1 MLFAGWGC
9 FEKGGMAIV
18 SPSMSVLQTKFSI
31 PQVSPWILF
40 RPRLEKKLK
49 QITKIPLTLLHSGP
63 GYGKSTAIAGY
74 ASSHSGDLCMIT
86 LDEKDRFLP
95 RFIANL
101 IFSLQ
106 TRFPHFADNLKGQLL
121 QDILQNRFYSEEQV
135 DSLCVEWINHI
146 LELKGNVVMIL
157 DDWHLIES
165 DEQVCRFMTQ
175 WIHHLPHH
183 MHLVI
188 SSRTRPGWEFLARWK
203 MKGKVLEISE
213 KDLAFSREE
222 IQVLFSDLY
231 DCPLP
236 EDEID
241 TIFRLTEGWAIA
253 LNMFWLHLRD
263 GDSLDNFVTSD
274 GLDRM
279 EDFFSYLATDVFY
292 KQPEHIQQFLLRTSI
307 LPVWDKESVIEICGC
322 SDGEQKIDWLLEKN
336 LFVIHAGEGKY
347 RYHALFK
354 DFLIRKLKDDP
365 VAFKSAHQA
374 ASIYYVDK
382 GLYDKAF
389 FHFKEIHDVTA
400 ISLVLKEKGFNF
412 IQQGWLDLVH
422 EMLSYISERRRECHY
437 IFDFLSGEVSRY
449 RNQFNRALQYYVKA
463 VEIARRM
470 GDVHGIVSGLEG
482 QIRVYLD
489 TIQPA
494 KAETLLS
501 EAISLMGEDS
511 EIKLRLY
518 RLMAENLLNRGYIR
532 EAECWFQRSVSIDSS
547 EEKDDW
553 TARYYLRTGRLQ
565 ECKQILMSY
574 LDEANHI
581 PRSKLTNSHR
591 ENTLLLSILAAFYGD
606 RELAHYCAEKGMI
619 LGTENNSPFVEACG
633 WMRIGHAVQ
642 MQEQFEFGA
651 VEQCYRIALS
661 LMENINVSRGKAEPM
676 LGLCLLYAQ
685 QGAYENALEY
695 GEKSL
700 FEVEVVEDRWF
711 ASLVRLS
718 MGIAWYSAGEVE
730 KAAETFSRA
739 SGDFSE
745 IGDSYGHSVS
755 LLWLALISYESGD
768 QSSFLLYMTSLLKM
782 AKDNAYEFLFY
793 RKTMFSPRDLQRF
806 VPLLIE
812 ARKQG
817 VYANY
822 AQQIL
827 RNMGFHELTTHPGY
841 TLRVQTLGGFRVWL
855 GNQQVEE
862 KAWQREKARM
872 LFQLLLTR
880 RNQLLSREE
889 IFHLLWDGV
898 DEETAARD
906 LKVAL
911 NALNKVLEPKRR
923 ARSSYFFIRRHNGGY
938 GLNPSSGYH
947 LDSDLFEREVLQGLG
962 EKACE
967 KAISYLKRGLKRY
980 QGEFLPE
987 LRYED
992 WAREERER
1000 LLRLFLRGAER
1011 LANLLLQERREEE
1024 SMEWA
1029 QKMLE
1034 IDSCWEEAYR
1044 ILMVASYRKKRR
1056 SEAIR
1061 WYKKCVNELD
1071 KELGV
1076 LPMKSI
1082 VELYENIRIEEP
1094 V

>member
-1 MLFAGWGC
+1 M
-9 FEKGGMAIV
+9 

-49 QITKIPLTLLHSGP
+49 QIVKIPLTLLHSGP

-95 RFIANL
+95 RFMANL

-106 TRFPHFADNLKGQLL
+106 TRFPHFADNMKIQLL
-121 QDILQNRFYSEEQV
+121 QDILQNRIYSDEQV
-135 DSLCVEWINHI
+135 ATLSVEWINQI
-146 LELKGNVVMIL
+146 LELKAKVVIIL

-165 DEQVCRFMTQ
+165 DEQICRFMTQ
-175 WIHHLPHH
+175 WIHHLPQNI
-183 MHLVI
+183 HLVI
-188 SSRTRPGWEFLARWK
+188 SSRTRPGWEFLFHWK
-203 MKGKVLEISE
+203 VKGNVLEISE

-236 EDEID
+236 DDEID
-241 TIFRLTEGWAIA
+241 TIYRLTEGWAIA

-263 GDSLDNFVTSD
+263 GASLDTFDISD
-274 GLDRM
+274 GVEHM

-292 KQPEHIQQFLLRTSI
+292 KQPEHIQQFLLQTSI
-307 LPVWDKESVIEICGC
+307 LPVWNQDVAIEICGC
-322 SDGEQKIDWLLEKN
+322 KDGEQNINWLVEKN
-336 LFVIHAGEGKY
+336 LFVTRAGEGKY

-354 DFLIRKLKDDP
+354 DFLIRKLKDNP

-374 ASIYYVDK
+374 ASIYYVDQ

-400 ISLVLKEKGFNF
+400 ISLVLKEKGIFF

-422 EMLSYISERRRECHY
+422 EMLTFIGERRRDCHY
-437 IFDFLSGEVSRY
+437 IFDFLNGEVSRY
-449 RNQFNRALQYYVKA
+449 RNQFNKALQYYVKA
-463 VEIARRM
+463 VKIAKRM
-470 GDVHGIVSGLEG
+470 GDVSGIVSGLEG

-494 KAETLLS
+494 KAENLLS

-518 RLMAENLLNRGYIR
+518 RLMAENLLNRGYTR

-547 EEKDDW
+547 QEKDDW

-574 LDEANHI
+574 LDETNYF
-581 PRSKLTNSHR
+581 PRSYLTNSHR

-606 RELAHYCAEKGMI
+606 QELAHYCAEKGMI
-619 LGTENNSPFVEACG
+619 LGTENKSPFVEACG

-642 MQEQFEFGA
+642 MQEQFEHGA

-676 LGLCLLYAQ
+676 LGLCLLYAH

-700 FEVEVVEDRWF
+700 FEAEIVEDRWF

-718 MGIAWYSAGEVE
+718 MGIAWYSAEDVE
-730 KAAETFSRA
+730 KAIENFSQA
-739 SGDFSE
+739 SGDFLE

-755 LLWLALISYESGD
+755 LLWLALLSYESKEE
-768 QSSFLLYMTSLLKM
+768 SSFILYMTSLLKM
-782 AKDNAYEFLFY
+782 TKENGYEFLFLK
-793 RKTMFSPRDLQRF
+793 KTMFSPRDLQRF

-812 ARKQG
+812 SRQQG
-817 VYANY
+817 IYENY
-822 AQQIL
+822 TQQIL
-827 RNMGFHELTTHPGY
+827 RKMGFHELTTHPGY
-841 TLRVQTLGGFRVWL
+841 TLRVQTLGGFKVWL
-855 GNQQVEE
+855 GNQEVDA
-862 KAWQREKARM
+862 KTWQREKARM

-889 IFHLLWDGV
+889 IFHILWDGV

-923 ARSSYFFIRRHNGGY
+923 ARSTYFFIRRHNGGY
-938 GLNPSSGYH
+938 GLNPSSGYS
-947 LDSDLFEREVLQGLG
+947 LDSNLFEQEVLKGLV
-962 EKACE
+962 EKSTE
-967 KAISYLKRGLKRY
+967 QAISYLKSGLKRY

-1011 LANLLLQERREEE
+1011 LANLLLQEKREEE
-1024 SMEWA
+1024 SMDWA

-1044 ILMVASYRKKRR
+1044 IMMLASYRKNRR

-1061 WYKKCVNELD
+1061 WFKKCVKELD
-1071 KELGV
+1071 QELGV
-1076 LPMKSI
+1076 SPMKSI
-1082 VELYENIRIEEP
+1082 VKLYENIRIEEP